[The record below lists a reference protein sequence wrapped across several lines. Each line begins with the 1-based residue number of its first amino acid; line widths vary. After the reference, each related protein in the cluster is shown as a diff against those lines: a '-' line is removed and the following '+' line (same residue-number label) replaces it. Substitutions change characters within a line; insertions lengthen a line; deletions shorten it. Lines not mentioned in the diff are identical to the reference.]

1 MEAFDNFEKV
11 YQSLFEATP
20 NPSEEE
26 EWLFDGMLL
35 EETDTEEPE
44 VELNPFDARMKL
56 MDFYDLSE
64 DELRVITYLMHYRE
78 TQITR
83 DKLFEIIAA
92 RRVLR
97 KDSAKLALLSDLEE
111 RGFIKMGKTVCDI
124 PCYRIT
130 EEARHAFMTES
141 EFGPRLFEDCM
152 GELKKMHPVTNKWL
166 RCWYLTVKKKGD
178 SRLREG
184 IEEIGIQSQPEEVQ
198 KLFWQIVGHFV
209 QHFIRPM
216 DRDEEA
222 EPAELKTLVSIGYL
236 ESYSEDNSLNENASN
251 AADLFLSPLIANKL
265 FYGHDELIDYRELA
279 KLIEIHKSSDIKK
292 CHLFYPE
299 DTQEEMEH
307 LRAMVSQE
315 GFKRARNI
323 LLSKQRRPGILSL
336 LWGPPGTGKTEIC
349 KQLARE
355 SGRDLLIFDSSKTTA
370 SAWGATE
377 RLYRSLFRAYR
388 YIAAIAVSV
397 PILLINEADAILSKR
412 LTDLSRTIDKSENA
426 ITNILL
432 QEFED
437 FEGILLATTNL
448 VDNLDPAFDRRFLF
462 KTEVGDPDLEARKQI
477 WIDKIPELSKEAA
490 LKLAEEFAMS
500 GGQISNV
507 VAKRDLAELYYDGDR
522 GLPFLIDLCKKELS
536 VSHRNM
542 PVTKIGF

>member
-1 MEAFDNFEKV
+1 MNSFDNFEKA
-11 YQSLFEATP
+11 YQRLFEEIPLQAEEEHWFMEGILP
-20 NPSEEE
+20 EEVEEE
-26 EWLFDGMLL
+26 EP
-35 EETDTEEPE
+35 T
-44 VELNPFDARMKL
+44 VELTPNDARIKL
-56 MDFYDLSE
+56 MDFYDFSE

-83 DKLFEIIAA
+83 DKLYEIIAD
-92 RRVLR
+92 R
-97 KDSAKLALLSDLEE
+97 KGWINDSAKHAILSGLEE
-111 RGFIKMGKTVCDI
+111 RGFIEVGKTVCDI

-130 EEARHAFMTES
+130 EEARNAFMFEK

-152 GELKKMHPVTNKWL
+152 GELKKLDYVTNKWL
-166 RCWYLTVKKKGD
+166 KRWYPSVKKKGD

-184 IEEIGIQSQPEEVQ
+184 IEEIGIKSQPEEVQ
-198 KLFWQIVGHFV
+198 KLFWRIIGHFV
-209 QHFIRPM
+209 QNFIKPM
-216 DRDEEA
+216 EKDEDS
-222 EPAELKTLVSIGYL
+222 EPAEFRTLVSLGYL
-236 ESYSEDNSLNENASN
+236 ESYSEDNSLIENASN

-279 KLIEIHKSSDIKK
+279 KLAEIHKSADIKK
-292 CHLFYPE
+292 CHLYYPE
-299 DTQEEMEH
+299 ETQEEMEH

-377 RLYRSLFRAYR
+377 RLYRGLFRAYR
-388 YIAAIAVSV
+388 YIAAIAVNV
-397 PILLINEADAILSKR
+397 PILLINEADAILCKR
-412 LTDLSRTIDKSENA
+412 LSEVIHAIDKSENA

-462 KTEVGDPDLEARKQI
+462 KTEVGDPDLDTRRLI
-477 WIDKIPELSKEAA
+477 WLDKIPELPENAAQTLAKE
-490 LKLAEEFAMS
+490 FVMS

-522 GLPFLIDLCKKELS
+522 GLPLLIDLCKKELS
-536 VSHRNM
+536 VSRRNM
-542 PVTKIGF
+542 PVRKIGF